1 MSQIMH
7 SRTYDFL
14 MHITNATYSLR
25 KHTEIRLD
33 SLFSILQTVQTCKSH
48 GKEKKGAK
56 LYF

>member
-1 MSQIMH
+1 MH

-33 SLFSILQTVQTCKSH
+33 SLFSILQTVQICKSH